1 MTIKKLHAQ
10 GVPNT
15 EVARMLGVSEGSV
28 RYHVRRQAQ
37 RAEDGRRSAQRSC
50 VADLHEAI
58 VAWLASCEGRMNLAA
73 LHDHLVEE
81 YDFTGSRRA
90 VQRYVARSFP
100 RPRIRARRRVE
111 TPPGAQAQ
119 VDWAEFRDVW
129 LGGQRTTLYALHMQL
144 SHSRFG
150 AIVWSRH
157 KDQLSWQSAHNDALR
172 RLGGVPATLRI
183 DNEKTA
189 IARGA
194 GSWGEINSSYR
205 RYAQTV
211 RFHVDACERGCPE
224 HKGKVERR
232 IRDHRF
238 GLDPRHRHWNDLAEL
253 QEWTDR
259 KYQASAA
266 RRRCP
271 ATGRSVLESWAAER
285 ACLQPLPVL
294 PEPFDVIVRRP
305 VGIDCMVHFE
315 SRQYSVPFRLVG
327 RHVEVRGCAGIVQVL
342 AEHEVVAEHPRGTQS
357 LIVIDPSHFEG
368 PATDQVLP
376 PLPLGK
382 MGRRLQEIAAMAP
395 QSRPIDLYASLAEV
409 AR

>member
-15 EVARMLGVSEGSV
+15 EIARMLGVTEGSI

-37 RAEDGRRSAQRSC
+37 SAVDGRSGQRSC

-58 VAWLASCEGRMNLAA
+58 VLWLESQESGMNVAA

-81 YDFTGSRRA
+81 HAFAGSRRA

-100 RPRIRARRRVE
+100 QPRIRARRRVE
-111 TPPGAQAQ
+111 TPPGAQGQ
-119 VDWAEFRDVW
+119 VDWAEFRGVW
-129 LGGQRTTLYALHMQL
+129 LAGQLTTLYALHVQL
-144 SHSRFG
+144 SHSRYG

-189 IARGA
+189 VVRGA

-205 RYAQTV
+205 RYAQAA
-211 RFHVDACERGCPE
+211 RFHIDACQPRSPE

-238 GLDPRHRHWNDLAEL
+238 GMDPRGRHWNDLAEL

-259 KYQASAA
+259 KYQARAA

-271 ATGRSVLESWAAER
+271 ATGRSVLESWVEER
-285 ACLQPLPVL
+285 ARLQPLPIL

-327 RHVEVRGCAGIVQVL
+327 RHVEVRGCAGLVQIL
-342 AEHEVVAEHPRGTQS
+342 SEQEVVAEHPRGTQS
-357 LIVIDPSHFEG
+357 LIVIDVSHFEG
-368 PATDQVLP
+368 PATDRVLP

-395 QSRPIDLYASLAEV
+395 QSRPIDMYASLAEV